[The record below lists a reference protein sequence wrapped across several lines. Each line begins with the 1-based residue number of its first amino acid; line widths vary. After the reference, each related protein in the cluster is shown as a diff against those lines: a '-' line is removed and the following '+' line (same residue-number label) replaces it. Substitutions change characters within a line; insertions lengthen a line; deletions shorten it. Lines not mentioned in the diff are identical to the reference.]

1 MGTPGLNNNGQK
13 FESWTKHNLY
23 LLHLHNIF
31 LFLQVDALRFYQL
44 QLFEDQD
51 IKTQPQFNYAWQKN
65 GFNMAKLMSTG
76 SL

>member
-1 MGTPGLNNNGQK
+1 M
-13 FESWTKHNLY
+13 S
-23 LLHLHNIF
+23 NIF

-76 SL
+76 SLGLLTNVGSQVLVWL